1 MDNQRS
7 SQECPRAILLQGK
20 IVELKNIKRTFA
32 TGKLKTDVL
41 KGISLSIFDGE
52 MVSIMAPSG
61 MGKTT
66 LVHIIGCLDRA
77 TSGEYFLNGSDVSS
91 LSDRELSKVR
101 NKMIGFIFQSFYL
114 VDHLSAVE
122 NVLLPTVY
130 AGINSKEKREMAVM
144 LLSKLGLDKRIS
156 YKPSQ
161 LSGGQ
166 KQRVAVARALINDPN
181 IIIADEPTGNLDSKN
196 SSELFNIFEE
206 LHKEGKAIIMATHDK
221 QVDSIAN
228 RHIYISD
235 GKIVSDKVY

>member
-7 SQECPRAILLQGK
+7 SQDCPGAILLQGK
-20 IVELKNIKRTFA
+20 IVELKNIKRTFT

-166 KQRVAVARALINDPN
+166 KQRVAVARALINDRN

-221 QVDSIAN
+221 QVDGIAN

>member
-1 MDNQRS
+1 
-7 SQECPRAILLQGK
+7 
-20 IVELKNIKRTFA
+20 
-32 TGKLKTDVL
+32 
-41 KGISLSIFDGE
+41 
-52 MVSIMAPSG
+52 
-61 MGKTT
+61 
-66 LVHIIGCLDRA
+66 
-77 TSGEYFLNGSDVSS
+77 
-91 LSDRELSKVR
+91 
-101 NKMIGFIFQSFYL
+101 
-114 VDHLSAVE
+114 
-122 NVLLPTVY
+122 
-130 AGINSKEKREMAVM
+130 M

>member
-7 SQECPRAILLQGK
+7 SQDCPGAILLQDK
-20 IVELKNIKRTFA
+20 IVELKNITRTFT
-32 TGKLKTDVL
+32 TGKLRTDVL

-77 TSGEYFLNGSDVSS
+77 TSGEYLLNGSDVSS

-114 VDHLSAVE
+114 IDHLSAVE

>member
-1 MDNQRS
+1 
-7 SQECPRAILLQGK
+7 LQGK
-20 IVELKNIKRTFA
+20 IVELKNIKRTFT

-130 AGINSKEKREMAVM
+130 AGINSKE
-144 LLSKLGLDKRIS
+144 
-156 YKPSQ
+156 
-161 LSGGQ
+161 
-166 KQRVAVARALINDPN
+166 
-181 IIIADEPTGNLDSKN
+181 
-196 SSELFNIFEE
+196 
-206 LHKEGKAIIMATHDK
+206 
-221 QVDSIAN
+221 
-228 RHIYISD
+228 
-235 GKIVSDKVY
+235 